1 MDWNKRRYKMTNT
14 NTVPR
19 ITKASIYIEN
29 ENYYLAIE
37 GEDNSSYISIP
48 KININSFVLTQED
61 ERVNGHILFARK
73 VNVEMRVECNEEG
86 SYAFYTK
93 KTKPAKELT
102 IAEIE
107 KELGYKIKIKG

>member
-1 MDWNKRRYKMTNT
+1 MINT
-14 NTVPR
+14 TRVPR
-19 ITKASIYIEN
+19 ITKASVYIEN
-29 ENYYLAIE
+29 GDYYLAIE
-37 GEDNSSYISIP
+37 GENNSGYISIP

-61 ERVNGHILFARK
+61 ETVNGHILFARK

-86 SYAFYTK
+86 AYAFFTK
-93 KTKPAKELT
+93 KNKPAKELT